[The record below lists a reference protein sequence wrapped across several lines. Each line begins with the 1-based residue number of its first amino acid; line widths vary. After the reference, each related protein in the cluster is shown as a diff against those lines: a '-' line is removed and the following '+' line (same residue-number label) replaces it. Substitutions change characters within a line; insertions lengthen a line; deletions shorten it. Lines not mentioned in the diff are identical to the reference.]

1 MAEKDV
7 AIRIVADN
15 SRLKGGL
22 NSAQKMIA
30 GFGAAIAGAGTAAFM
45 KSVAETADRIAKLS
59 RDMGVTTREADGLA
73 YAFDLAGL
81 SVQSAE
87 LTFRKFSS
95 ALTNAE
101 RGSQQLQE
109 SLAKIGLD
117 KTALQ
122 GKTAYEALTL
132 AANGMKK
139 LDAVERAAIGRE
151 LFGRAGSRAVE
162 AIIDMPDAQKFIDD
176 LYKSFGLNDK
186 GANSIEAMNDSFTTL
201 LKALD
206 LLGRSILQDLAPAI
220 TAAVGMIAKASQVTG
235 GVIADWKDLFKLATA
250 ESERL
255 GEGRLKTSLRGIASI
270 LAPLAMNRQD
280 REYLRDRFG
289 GEEQDTSR
297 ISSYDEEAA
306 QVAIRLLDDLKTS
319 TEKYN
324 ETIDSLNIAIDQGT
338 ISYDEYFTAVQ
349 HAHQK
354 LVDTVPALRESRDAI
369 AEQREE
375 IAKLYA
381 AGLIS
386 ADMMEKANQRLTES
400 TPEWNEAKRITEEY
414 RTEQERLAEAL
425 EKVQDLHTKG
435 LLSDETFSRA
445 LAQIQSE
452 MMPIDDIIAEQEA
465 RMEAFRQMVDAAE
478 DSMREPVSGGGSA
491 QTGGLSEILGRAA
504 QSGVSIEREQI
515 EEQKKSNEYLK
526 RIAEAQ
532 RVFAVYA

>member
-1 MAEKDV
+1 
-7 AIRIVADN
+7 
-15 SRLKGGL
+15 
-22 NSAQKMIA
+22 
-30 GFGAAIAGAGTAAFM
+30 
-45 KSVAETADRIAKLS
+45 
-59 RDMGVTTREADGLA
+59 
-73 YAFDLAGL
+73 
-81 SVQSAE
+81 
-87 LTFRKFSS
+87 
-95 ALTNAE
+95 
-101 RGSQQLQE
+101 
-109 SLAKIGLD
+109 
-117 KTALQ
+117 
-122 GKTAYEALTL
+122 
-132 AANGMKK
+132 
-139 LDAVERAAIGRE
+139 
-151 LFGRAGSRAVE
+151 
-162 AIIDMPDAQKFIDD
+162 
-176 LYKSFGLNDK
+176 
-186 GANSIEAMNDSFTTL
+186 

-235 GVIADWKDLFKLATA
+235 GVIADWKDLFKLAAA

-280 REYLRDRFG
+280 RAYLRDRFG

-306 QVAIRLLDDLKTS
+306 QVAIRLLDDLKTG

-324 ETIDSLNIAIDQGT
+324 ETIDSLNVAIDQGT
-338 ISYDEYFTAVQ
+338 ISFDEYFVSVQ

-354 LVDTVPALRESRDAI
+354 LVDTVPSLRESRDAI

-452 MMPIDDIIAEQEA
+452 MMPIDDIIADQEA